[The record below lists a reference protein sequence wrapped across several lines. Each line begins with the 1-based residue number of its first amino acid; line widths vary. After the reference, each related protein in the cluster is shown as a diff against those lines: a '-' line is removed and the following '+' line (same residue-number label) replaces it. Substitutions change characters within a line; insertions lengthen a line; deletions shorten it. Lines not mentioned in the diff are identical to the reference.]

1 MSEADKEQTNGR
13 AARPPEPAV
22 QEQPPAPE
30 GAPENASA
38 DPAAQEDPRLA
49 QLQKELETAR
59 ARVNEL
65 ARAYQ
70 AVQQDREE
78 FKQRLSRERERMID
92 VEKGNAARA
101 LLEGIDELDRALA
114 ATPDDTSPLAQGVR
128 LVRENLLAKAH
139 QTGIERVSVLG
150 KPFDPNLAEAVDME
164 LTTERDADQTVVVEL
179 AAGYRLKD
187 KIVRPARVKVAKYVE
202 PAKA

>member
-13 AARPPEPAV
+13 VARAPEAAAQEPA
-22 QEQPPAPE
+22 PAPE
-30 GAPENASA
+30 SPAEN
-38 DPAAQEDPRLA
+38 DPAEQAVQEDPRVV
-49 QLQKELETAR
+49 QLQRELEAAR

-114 ATPDDTSPLAQGVR
+114 ASPDDPSPLAQGVR
-128 LVRENLLAKAH
+128 LVRENLLAKAQ

-164 LTTERDADQTVVVEL
+164 LTTEPDADQTVVVEL